1 MSFGL
6 TGPCSL
12 RTATRR
18 VGMSVLALLAVGG
31 LLLASCSRGEPPA
44 AGHPQSAA
52 ATPHRFSIL
61 ESLEQPEGYA
71 LLRIRDSELGQLSGG
86 GVVRMPLYGRCGE
99 LSAVESMLNV
109 VAAST
114 SESEIGTI
122 SRVACRGDGF
132 ELITVNSLPC
142 GCDFGKL
149 LQVAQERGEFRVA
162 RITDWKDKAPEIPT
176 PGDVP

>member
-1 MSFGL
+1 
-6 TGPCSL
+6 
-12 RTATRR
+12 
-18 VGMSVLALLAVGG
+18 MSVLALLAVGG

-71 LLRIRDSELGQLSGG
+71 LLRIRDSELGSLSGG